1 MIARTAEAPAFST
14 TARIARRRV
23 LATKAST
30 DRSPE
35 SGRLTLSQS
44 CQPCTGNRLS
54 TTSSFPRATSP
65 ITVHWI
71 ALRSITRDFATGR
84 LGCKFLLLSG
94 PFGVGKTHLAAAVIN
109 HRMNEPQLERGKF
122 AAIPEMLQA
131 FRAGFRD
138 NTYQD
143 LFDRVRNSPLLV
155 LDDLGAEYH
164 RGDDAMSWASEQI
177 YLIVNHRYS
186 HRLPTVVTTNV
197 STKRIEGRILDRL
210 MHTAGGFGKVVVME
224 GPSYRSL
231 R

>member
-1 MIARTAEAPAFST
+1 
-14 TARIARRRV
+14 
-23 LATKAST
+23 
-30 DRSPE
+30 
-35 SGRLTLSQS
+35 
-44 CQPCTGNRLS
+44 
-54 TTSSFPRATSP
+54 
-65 ITVHWI
+65 
-71 ALRSITRDFATGR
+71 
-84 LGCKFLLLSG
+84 
-94 PFGVGKTHLAAAVIN
+94 
-109 HRMNEPQLERGKF
+109 MNEPQLERGKF